1 MVRYS
6 NSNAT
11 ALDRRLAEEAAL
23 VLDDALDQMDKLKTA
38 QPKLNWVQGSDGW
51 TLAFG
56 DFCRFVAPM
65 L

>member
-11 ALDRRLAEEAAL
+11 ALDGRLTDEAAL

-38 QPKLNWVQGSDGW
+38 QPKLNWVH
-51 TLAFG
+51 
-56 DFCRFVAPM
+56 
-65 L
+65 